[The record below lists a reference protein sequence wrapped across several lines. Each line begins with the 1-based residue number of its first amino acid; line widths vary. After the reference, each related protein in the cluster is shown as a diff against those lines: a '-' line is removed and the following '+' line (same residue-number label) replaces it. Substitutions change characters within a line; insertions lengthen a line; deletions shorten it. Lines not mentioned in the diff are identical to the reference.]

1 MDDPAIDP
9 AAHRQALR
17 GLARLNRA
25 SRAATSLWRGVLSL
39 IDPAND
45 SPVTVL
51 DVACGGGDVSRRLAR
66 AARLSGLSLSVHGV
80 DISSTAK
87 RHAASLAGASE
98 PITFGTAD
106 VLNDPLPAGF
116 DIVCCSLFIHHLEED
131 QILML
136 LKRMAAAARRG
147 IVISDLRR
155 SGFGYWLAQASTRLL
170 SRSPVVWTD
179 GPRSVEGA
187 LTLDEFRTLAQRAG
201 LVGIEVRR
209 VWPQRYLAVWR
220 KPNPQQAS

>member
-25 SRAATSLWRGVLSL
+25 SRAASSLWRGVLSL

-51 DVACGGGDVSRRLAR
+51 DVACGGGDVSRGLAR
-66 AARLSGLSLSVHGV
+66 AARRSGLSLSVHGV
-80 DISSTAK
+80 DISATAQ
-87 RHAASLAGASE
+87 RHAAALAEAKE
-98 PITFGTAD
+98 PITFGIAD
-106 VLNDPLPAGF
+106 VLSDPLPAGF

-155 SGFGYWLAQASTRLL
+155 SFFGYRLAQASTRLL

-187 LTLDEFRTLAQRAG
+187 LTLDEFRALAQRAG